1 MLVLPREDES
11 GGGYYG
17 SGGGLGAG
25 SKDADADADTDYA
38 MAGLF
43 SNMVEDSEEFEGR
56 AGD

>member
-1 MLVLPREDES
+1 VLVLPREDES

-25 SKDADADADTDYA
+25 SKDADADTDCA

>member
-25 SKDADADADTDYA
+25 SKDADADTDYA